1 MEHTKACPVCAER
14 EVIAGYNDLAT
25 TDRPLLSEWDYEQNK
40 LKPTEVSRTSAK
52 RAWWKC
58 RHGHSWSMKINDF
71 GPLFIDAS
79 GYTDDSVMTIGFG
92 LDLDKIDF
100 GYNLLYIKHFN

>member
-14 EVIAGYNDLAT
+14 EVLAGYNDLAT

-52 RAWWKC
+52 RALWKC
-58 RHGHSWSMKINDF
+58 RHGHSWSMKINERATLSEALKI
-71 GPLFIDAS
+71 GRAS
-79 GYTDDSVMTIGFG
+79 CRERV
-92 LDLDKIDF
+92 
-100 GYNLLYIKHFN
+100 